1 MISHPNEHV
10 EEFVSWVQSVYGVKT
25 RKMSATWWGRFLQ
38 WCPLFN
44 MAAIQLGHSIW
55 INDED
60 RNRDGERDW
69 WRDDQ
74 PFGCIALVAHEL
86 WHVLQKRRNKLSRWQ
101 YLRPQIYAVFTLP
114 GIIVTAVMGLWLALL
129 PWVSLMVYFLLPA
142 HAPERLR
149 IEAETY
155 SWNRLVASLL
165 CDEDQQTLSTL
176 RERTAKL
183 LASGSYYWPT
193 RRVGEARTYLE
204 AYRSTPDT
212 TPALAA
218 KVKETVLKLK
228 AEIH

>member
-1 MISHPNEHV
+1 
-10 EEFVSWVQSVYGVKT
+10 
-25 RKMSATWWGRFLQ
+25 
-38 WCPLFN
+38 
-44 MAAIQLGHSIW
+44 
-55 INDED
+55 
-60 RNRDGERDW
+60 
-69 WRDDQ
+69 
-74 PFGCIALVAHEL
+74 
-86 WHVLQKRRNKLSRWQ
+86 
-101 YLRPQIYAVFTLP
+101 
-114 GIIVTAVMGLWLALL
+114 MGLWLALL

-149 IEAETY
+149 IEAEAY
-155 SWNRLVASLL
+155 SWNRMVASLL
-165 CDEDQQTLSTL
+165 CDKDQQTLSTL

-183 LASGSYYWPT
+183 LAGAGYYWPT